1 MTAMTPHPAPIIG
14 IRLKA
19 LRETHKLTQDEL
31 AARFGFK
38 DRQTLSAIET
48 GERKVTAEE
57 LLRAVELFAVPLETF
72 TDPFLLLGEGKFS
85 WRQTGVRGADLAA
98 YEREAGRLVAG
109 FRALAP
115 LVGLAPPL
123 FRKSIGLTRQSSF
136 EAASDAGERF
146 AAELALGDV
155 PARRLADA
163 MEQEL
168 GILALMVDPI
178 EGVSGAA
185 CRLPELDCVLIN
197 HREVAG
203 RRHFDLAHEL
213 FHILTW
219 DAMPPEHVEEAQPK
233 KRTRVEQL
241 ADSFASAVLMP
252 GPVLERF
259 GDWTGLAV
267 KPLIKHLNEV
277 ADELLVTASAL
288 RWRLVATGRLD
299 RGIGQSIP
307 EDVLRHNGRDHPAA
321 APLPPLYSRR
331 FVDVIARAVDQGR
344 VSVRKATGLLGIA
357 SDDLA
362 ELCAAHGITP
372 PYSL

>member
-1 MTAMTPHPAPIIG
+1 MTLQTAPIIG
-14 IRLKA
+14 TRLKA

-31 AARFGFK
+31 ARRFGFK

-48 GERKVTAEE
+48 GERKVSAEE

-85 WRQTGVRGADLAA
+85 WRQTGVRGADLLA
-98 YEREAGRLVAG
+98 YEREAGRLVAA

-123 FRKSIGLTRQSSF
+123 FRKSIGLTKQSSF

-146 AAELALGDV
+146 AAELGLGDV
-155 PARRLADA
+155 PALRLADA

-185 CRLPELDCVLIN
+185 CRLPEIDCVLIN
-197 HREVAG
+197 RREVPG

-241 ADSFASAVLMP
+241 ADNFASAVLMP
-252 GPVLERF
+252 GPVLDRF
-259 GDWTGLAV
+259 GDWRNLAV
-267 KPLIKHLNEV
+267 KPLIEHLNEV
-277 ADELLVTASAL
+277 ADELEVTASAL

-307 EDVLRHNGRDHPAA
+307 EDVLRHNGRDRPAV

-331 FVDVIARAVDQGR
+331 FVEVIARAVDQGR

-357 SDDLA
+357 SDELA
-362 ELCAAHGITP
+362 ELCAGHGITP